1 MKQLA
6 LARHGHAAPFESE
19 ATDHAR
25 PLSRRGWIEV
35 TAVAHRLQRHRW
47 QPELIVTS
55 SAVRTLETAR
65 CLAQAFNLGE
75 AAIAVDPRLYQAD
88 VAGWLL
94 VATELPPGA
103 DKVLLVGHNPGVS
116 NFAHWLLPDQHVA
129 GFTPG
134 TIVTLDLEIAQWRE
148 LAPGAVLRQ
157 HREAARELP
166 RS

>member
-19 ATDHAR
+19 ASDHAR
-25 PLSRRGWIEV
+25 TLSRRGWLDV
-35 TAVAHRLQRHRW
+35 AAVGHRLLRYPW

-55 SAVRTLETAR
+55 SAVRTQETAR

-75 AAIAVDPRLYQAD
+75 SALTVDWRLYQAD

-94 VATELPPGA
+94 VARELPPGA
-103 DKVLLVGHNPGVS
+103 DKVVLVGHNPGVS
-116 NFAHWLLPDQHVA
+116 DFARWLLSGQAVA

-134 TIVTLDLEIAQWRE
+134 TIVRLNLEVAAWSE
-148 LAPGAVLRQ
+148 LAPGMVLTQ
-157 HREAARELP
+157 HREAAREHP
-166 RS
+166 RG